1 MTFYIETLFFFLPK
15 ISRKNLKHLA
25 KTIYN
30 SKKLHKNSKLTQ
42 NKKIKLSKFRSGFLE
57 NVKVKKYPN

>member
-1 MTFYIETLFFFLPK
+1 MTFYIETFFVLPK
-15 ISRKNLKHLA
+15 ILRKNLKHLD

-42 NKKIKLSKFRSGFLE
+42 NKKKNFLSLDLVF
-57 NVKVKKYPN
+57 

>member
-1 MTFYIETLFFFLPK
+1 MNFYIEIFFLKPK
-15 ISRKNLKHLA
+15 IPRKYLKHLD

-30 SKKLHKNSKLTQ
+30 SKKLHKNSKLTR
-42 NKKIKLSKFRSGFLE
+42 KKKKLSKFRSGFLG